1 METDSEQELRA
12 ALERASL
19 DYKIASPE
27 GRDAAREHCR
37 ILLEE
42 FRELVFPARREYLR
56 NMLVGQRPASRAK
69 GLPLLRRAVRG
80 YLPGTLQ

>member
-1 METDSEQELRA
+1 METDSEQALRA
-12 ALERASL
+12 ALERAWL

-27 GRDAAREHCR
+27 GRDTAREQCR

-56 NMLVGQRPASRAK
+56 NMLVGQRPASGARV
-69 GLPLLRRAVRG
+69 LPLLRRAAKG
-80 YLPGTLQ
+80 YLPGRSQ

>member
-1 METDSEQELRA
+1 METDDEQVLRA
-12 ALERASL
+12 ALERAWL

-42 FRELVFPARREYLR
+42 FRELVFPPRREYLR
-56 NMLVGQRPASRAK
+56 NMLVGQRPASGK
-69 GLPLLRRAVRG
+69 GLTLLRRAVRG
-80 YLPGTLQ
+80 YLPGPLQ

>member
-12 ALERASL
+12 ALERAWL
-19 DYKIASPE
+19 DSKIASPE

-69 GLPLLRRAVRG
+69 GLPLLRRAAKG
-80 YLPGTLQ
+80 SLPGRSQ